1 MKMAA
6 IQHDVTWQD
15 GPVTT
20 QALRP
25 RIQLAADGGARVI
38 VLPEMFA
45 TGFSMDTALI
55 AQRPDGQIATF
66 LHDSAADNSC
76 WVGGSFACVADG
88 TPLATNRFMI
98 AGPAGET
105 VWYDKI
111 HPFTYAQEHLAYSPG
126 TSTEVV
132 DIEGV
137 RCALFVCY
145 DLRFANDFWKV
156 APDTDVY
163 LVPANWPSTR
173 AHHWRSLLV
182 ARAIENQA
190 YVVGCNRV
198 GTADKLDYQGDSMMI
213 DPLGR
218 TLAQA
223 THSEAI
229 LFAEIDPVV
238 VASTRNRFP
247 FLADRRP

>member
-1 MKMAA
+1 MKIAA

-15 GPVTT
+15 SPATT
-20 QALRP
+20 RALRP
-25 RIQLAADGGARVI
+25 RIRLAADSGARLI

-45 TGFSMDTALI
+45 TGFSMDTNVV

-66 LHDSAADNSC
+66 LQESAADNSC
-76 WVGGSFACVADG
+76 WVGGSFACMAEDAA
-88 TPLATNRFMI
+88 LATNRFFI
-98 AGPAGET
+98 AGPAGEI
-105 VWYDKI
+105 VWYDKM
-111 HPFTYAQEHLAYSPG
+111 HPFTYADEHLAYEAG
-126 TSTEVV
+126 ASTKIV

-145 DLRFANDFWKV
+145 DLRFANDFWRL
-156 APDTDVY
+156 APGTDVY
-163 LVPANWPSTR
+163 LVPANWPHTR
-173 AHHWRSLLV
+173 AQHWRALLV

-198 GTADKLDYQGDSMMI
+198 GTAQQLEYQGDSMII

-229 LFAEIDPVV
+229 LLAEVDPAI
-238 VASTRNRFP
+238 VASTRTRFP
-247 FLADRRP
+247 FLADRNP